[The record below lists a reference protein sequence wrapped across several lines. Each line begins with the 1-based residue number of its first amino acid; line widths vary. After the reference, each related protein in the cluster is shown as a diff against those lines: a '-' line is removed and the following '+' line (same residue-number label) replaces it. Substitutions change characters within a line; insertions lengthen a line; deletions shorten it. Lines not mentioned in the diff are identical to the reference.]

1 MSGHATNLLIGAD
14 EFDRVR
20 MLALIGVL
28 ARQMRRTGRAAEGLA
43 LRGAATPTAGVRIG
57 LVPTQGS
64 RVLARAAA
72 HAALA
77 ELLVL
82 ARVQVLAVGAR
93 VVGVGREV
101 RAGRED
107 GNARGDAAARQVLGG
122 RAGRQ
127 WRTLC
132 AVGALGLV
140 VGVDLAEEEDV
151 GAAVGRAPTDGRG
164 VERAARLGFRV
175 EPLLL
180 KAKEPAVSRLEG
192 SVSRMAAAFR
202 RFLVVEC
209 LLWKF
214 PLGICVLVMLLV
226 VVVVVVVVLL
236 RYT

>member
-1 MSGHATNLLIGAD
+1 VSGHATNLLIGAD

-57 LVPTQGS
+57 LVPTQGA

-77 ELLVL
+77 QLLVL

-93 VVGVGREV
+93 VAGGREL
-101 RAGRED
+101 RARRQD

-122 RAGRQ
+122 RAGQWRQ

-132 AVGALGLV
+132 AVGAVALV
-140 VGVDLAEEEDV
+140 VGVDLVEEEDV
-151 GAAVGRAPTDGRG
+151 GAAVGRASIDGRG
-164 VERAARLGFRV
+164 EERAARLGFRV

-180 KAKEPAVSRLEG
+180 KAEEPAMARLEG
-192 SVSRMAAAFR
+192 SVSRMADAFR

-214 PLGICVLVMLLV
+214 PLGICVLVMLLL
-226 VVVVVVVVLL
+226 VVVVVLL
-236 RYT
+236 RYA